1 MDLMIFEKNSGN
13 FEKISGFLFLIFS
26 SPSKHVGSLIW
37 SLFNSTKA
45 QGTLLNLH
53 GPLNGPRNG
62 PRMANFWRPTLKKA
76 PAGSLHGPN

>member
-13 FEKISGFLFLIFS
+13 FEKISGFSFLIFS

-53 GPLNGPRNG
+53 GPLNGPRV
-62 PRMANFWRPTLKKA
+62 ANFWRPALKKA